1 MSSFEQINFFLKQIS
16 TSNSYFSIRSIVEE
30 NINDEKL
37 VRLCLR
43 KLPQW
48 YQQTPEQIQDIKKHF
63 HDIILRTTIE
73 QKQLIDLLL
82 NQLREKT
89 EDYLIYLLS
98 DLYEKNY
105 EKLFN
110 ELEKNNDSSFLIH
123 LPDRISNI
131 CQTKIPSVFQIKT
144 FCSQLSRYI
153 QGQFISN
160 HYPKL
165 KSQID
170 TNISFLSQIIH
181 KAAKLGKKLFVLCR
195 FAIEFLSL
203 GYTEYL
209 WRPIYKNLFLK
220 KCPIDPIWLRLAQ
233 YILFEPI
240 DQILFY
246 TIEHSNAS
254 TLDLFLS
261 DRILHSSNLET
272 YLTDTLLF
280 RKQLPIKVVRTLLIY
295 LTKSSNRKEKYLSK
309 IFVRFLKIWTDESFI
324 RFSSSDQ
331 HFYICQCLCLSLS
344 LHEFIR
350 FSDHQDEILMNIL
363 HGIRRH
369 LESTVD
375 YIRFRGQY
383 LGELFVERIELFSNS
398 NQLQF
403 QTYDKNHSDIQLLR
417 NLAEINS
424 QLTDRDLSDDDE
436 VSVPIATP
444 ISLPVKDISS
454 SNTIVLREAAA
465 DDEDDDADSEFE
477 SYDCSH
483 DTAKSD
489 VTKPSYIR
497 ACLADLIATDNVQ
510 QLEAALQML
519 PTLIEMYK
527 IESEEVAL
535 ELTRIL
541 LNYNSSFNIENFD
554 RLQLNGLVCLCRNYP
569 ISVSDYLCKQF
580 YERNYTIGQRSLILK
595 TIQDAAQKLADIEQI
610 NTKIQEQLLS
620 SDENDDDDNN
630 ETTVDSWQ
638 TIVNKRLKLKTR
650 RKFSQPK
657 KIFAKENHFGNIVGY
672 FFFPLISSIDR
683 SAAHLSLVNGDQ
695 DYLLLCELVACL
707 GRLCIHAQNTSTLRK
722 MLKEYL
728 QVLKS
733 LQNHV
738 DAGVRHAIVYAYA
751 CCLVSIGNQF
761 IDEDLQTEFIELKQ
775 WLDEIIDK
783 DSNVE
788 VQKLGKSVRRIL
800 LKTLH
805 DTADQ

>member
-1 MSSFEQINFFLKQIS
+1 M
-16 TSNSYFSIRSIVEE
+16 
-30 NINDEKL
+30 
-37 VRLCLR
+37 
-43 KLPQW
+43 
-48 YQQTPEQIQDIKKHF
+48 
-63 HDIILRTTIE
+63 
-73 QKQLIDLLL
+73 
-82 NQLREKT
+82 
-89 EDYLIYLLS
+89 
-98 DLYEKNY
+98 
-105 EKLFN
+105 
-110 ELEKNNDSSFLIH
+110 
-123 LPDRISNI
+123 
-131 CQTKIPSVFQIKT
+131 
-144 FCSQLSRYI
+144 
-153 QGQFISN
+153 
-160 HYPKL
+160 
-165 KSQID
+165 
-170 TNISFLSQIIH
+170 
-181 KAAKLGKKLFVLCR
+181 
-195 FAIEFLSL
+195 
-203 GYTEYL
+203 
-209 WRPIYKNLFLK
+209 
-220 KCPIDPIWLRLAQ
+220 
-233 YILFEPI
+233 
-240 DQILFY
+240 
-246 TIEHSNAS
+246 
-254 TLDLFLS
+254 
-261 DRILHSSNLET
+261 
-272 YLTDTLLF
+272 LF

-309 IFVRFLKIWTDESFI
+309 IFVRFLKIWSDESFI

-403 QTYDKNHSDIQLLR
+403 QTYDKNH
-417 NLAEINS
+417 
-424 QLTDRDLSDDDE
+424 
-436 VSVPIATP
+436 TP

>member
-1 MSSFEQINFFLKQIS
+1 
-16 TSNSYFSIRSIVEE
+16 
-30 NINDEKL
+30 
-37 VRLCLR
+37 
-43 KLPQW
+43 
-48 YQQTPEQIQDIKKHF
+48 
-63 HDIILRTTIE
+63 
-73 QKQLIDLLL
+73 
-82 NQLREKT
+82 
-89 EDYLIYLLS
+89 
-98 DLYEKNY
+98 
-105 EKLFN
+105 
-110 ELEKNNDSSFLIH
+110 
-123 LPDRISNI
+123 
-131 CQTKIPSVFQIKT
+131 
-144 FCSQLSRYI
+144 
-153 QGQFISN
+153 
-160 HYPKL
+160 
-165 KSQID
+165 
-170 TNISFLSQIIH
+170 
-181 KAAKLGKKLFVLCR
+181 
-195 FAIEFLSL
+195 
-203 GYTEYL
+203 
-209 WRPIYKNLFLK
+209 
-220 KCPIDPIWLRLAQ
+220 
-233 YILFEPI
+233 
-240 DQILFY
+240 
-246 TIEHSNAS
+246 
-254 TLDLFLS
+254 
-261 DRILHSSNLET
+261 
-272 YLTDTLLF
+272 
-280 RKQLPIKVVRTLLIY
+280 
-295 LTKSSNRKEKYLSK
+295 
-309 IFVRFLKIWTDESFI
+309 
-324 RFSSSDQ
+324 
-331 HFYICQCLCLSLS
+331 
-344 LHEFIR
+344 
-350 FSDHQDEILMNIL
+350 
-363 HGIRRH
+363 
-369 LESTVD
+369 
-375 YIRFRGQY
+375 
-383 LGELFVERIELFSNS
+383 
-398 NQLQF
+398 
-403 QTYDKNHSDIQLLR
+403 
-417 NLAEINS
+417 
-424 QLTDRDLSDDDE
+424 
-436 VSVPIATP
+436 
-444 ISLPVKDISS
+444 
-454 SNTIVLREAAA
+454 
-465 DDEDDDADSEFE
+465 
-477 SYDCSH
+477 
-483 DTAKSD
+483 
-489 VTKPSYIR
+489 
-497 ACLADLIATDNVQ
+497 
-510 QLEAALQML
+510 
-519 PTLIEMYK
+519 
-527 IESEEVAL
+527 
-535 ELTRIL
+535 